1 MTVSHRVG
9 LFIVSC
15 GVNVY
20 FLIRK
25 DLKLDIS
32 DQSLQGIH
40 K

>member
-20 FLIRK
+20 FLIGK

-40 K
+40 E

>member
-1 MTVSHRVG
+1 MTVSYRVG
-9 LFIVSC
+9 LFIVSS

-40 K
+40 E